1 MTEKTE
7 FTSWIDDTYREVGRR
22 PVPEGEARTI
32 LIRRHLPAWV
42 VDVWD
47 AVTDPGRLSQ
57 WFLPVTGELELGG
70 AFRIEGNAS
79 GEILR
84 CEAPNLLAVTW
95 NFGTGPSSELM
106 LRLADVSRGETALEL
121 EQAPIPDLI
130 DMDGRRLDPVLN
142 DYETGLFGLGT
153 GWELALI
160 SLARFLGGEPIT
172 DPATWEEAPEVQ
184 NFAVRSGDLWAQLAA
199 DEARERP

>member
-7 FTSWIDDTYREVGRR
+7 ITSWLNDTYREVGRR

-32 LIRRHLPAWV
+32 LIRRHYPARL

-47 AVTDPGRLSQ
+47 AVTDPAQLAQ
-57 WFLPVTGELELGG
+57 WFLPVDGELELGG
-70 AFRIEGNAS
+70 HFRIEGNAS

-95 NFGTGPSSELM
+95 DFGTGPSSEVIV
-106 LRLADVSRGETALEL
+106 RLADVSATEAALEL
-121 EQAPIPDLI
+121 EQAPVPDVI
-130 DMDGRRLDPVLN
+130 EMDGRRFDPVLN
-142 DYETGLFGLGT
+142 DYDTGLFGLGT

-160 SLARFLGGEPIT
+160 SLGRFLRGEPIT
-172 DPATWEEAPEVQ
+172 DPAAWEEAPEVQ
-184 NFAVRSGDLWAQLAA
+184 NFAVRCGEIWAELAQE
-199 DEARERP
+199 EARERP